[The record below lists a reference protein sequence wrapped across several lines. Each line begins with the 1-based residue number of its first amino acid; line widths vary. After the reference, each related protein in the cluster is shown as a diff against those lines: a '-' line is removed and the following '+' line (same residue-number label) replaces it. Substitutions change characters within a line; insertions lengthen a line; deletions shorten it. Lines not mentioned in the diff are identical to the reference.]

1 MINSWILITISVAY
15 WLLLFVVAY
24 FAEIYAKRGKGL
36 SHNPY
41 IYSLSLAVFC
51 TAWTFF
57 GSVGKVK
64 DGGFDFLAVYIGPT
78 LFMPIGWIVLRK
90 VIRICKVQRITTIA
104 DFISS
109 RYGKNVTLASIVT
122 VFCFLGIIPY
132 ISLQLKAISESYD
145 ILTHG
150 SIYHASTK
158 GSLFFFDDTAFMMA
172 IGMALFAVI
181 FGTRKI
187 EATERHEGMVSA
199 IAFES
204 IIKLLAF
211 LAVGA
216 YVTFIVFDGFGD
228 IFTRALN
235 APDLKKLFVVPK
247 ENGFSNWFW
256 ISFLSGMAVF
266 FLPRQFQVAVV
277 ENVDEKHLNKAIW
290 LFPLYLLA
298 INIFVLPIAFGGQM
312 IFGVSGID
320 ADYYILDIPLH
331 FNHEALALFVFIGG
345 YAAATSMIIVETIA
359 LSTMF
364 SNHLVLPMLLAN
376 AKLNNLFKGNFSNV
390 IIHSRRIGIVVI
402 LSASY
407 LYYHLLSKN
416 YSLVSIG
423 LISFVSVAQ
432 LMPAIIGGIFWKK
445 GNKLGALL
453 GLSAGFL
460 IWVFTLVIP
469 SLSNSFPIL
478 SQISNA
484 SMFGFEGW
492 SPIVHS
498 MFWSL
503 FVNVSLYVGFSLFTK
518 QGIADAN
525 QAEIFVN
532 INKYANVLE
541 STPIWKGTA
550 NVPDIRSLL
559 ANFLGVDRTN
569 LALNAFAQRNAIKLD
584 ENRADPKLVAYA
596 ERVLSGIIG
605 SGSARIMVAST
616 VKEEEIKIDEVLDIL
631 KESQYFVRLNKELK
645 RKTEELERA
654 QFDLLEANNRLLE
667 QDELKDD
674 FLTTVTHELRT
685 PITSIRAF
693 SEILHD
699 NDDIDEE
706 ERKNYLLII
715 IKETE
720 RISRLI
726 TQVLDLEKYDSGKQK
741 LDVILLDFGDLL
753 KECLASVEQLLK
765 DKGIQIQ
772 FIEPTIPFIVYG
784 DRDKLQQVVINILS
798 NAIKFTKD
806 SIEIK
811 LEYDHQS
818 IVLDIKDNGE
828 GIGEGMEGLIFEKF
842 YQVKNQ
848 TIRKPKGSG
857 LGLAISR
864 RIVELHD
871 GNLTL
876 LESSHLGATFR
887 MVLPINE
894 KSLPILLD

>member
-1 MINSWILITISVAY
+1 
-15 WLLLFVVAY
+15 
-24 FAEIYAKRGKGL
+24 
-36 SHNPY
+36 
-41 IYSLSLAVFC
+41 
-51 TAWTFF
+51 
-57 GSVGKVK
+57 
-64 DGGFDFLAVYIGPT
+64 
-78 LFMPIGWIVLRK
+78 
-90 VIRICKVQRITTIA
+90 
-104 DFISS
+104 
-109 RYGKNVTLASIVT
+109 
-122 VFCFLGIIPY
+122 
-132 ISLQLKAISESYD
+132 
-145 ILTHG
+145 
-150 SIYHASTK
+150 
-158 GSLFFFDDTAFMMA
+158 
-172 IGMALFAVI
+172 
-181 FGTRKI
+181 
-187 EATERHEGMVSA
+187 
-199 IAFES
+199 
-204 IIKLLAF
+204 
-211 LAVGA
+211 
-216 YVTFIVFDGFGD
+216 
-228 IFTRALN
+228 
-235 APDLKKLFVVPK
+235 
-247 ENGFSNWFW
+247 
-256 ISFLSGMAVF
+256 
-266 FLPRQFQVAVV
+266 
-277 ENVDEKHLNKAIW
+277 
-290 LFPLYLLA
+290 
-298 INIFVLPIAFGGQM
+298 
-312 IFGVSGID
+312 
-320 ADYYILDIPLH
+320 
-331 FNHEALALFVFIGG
+331 
-345 YAAATSMIIVETIA
+345 
-359 LSTMF
+359 
-364 SNHLVLPMLLAN
+364 
-376 AKLNNLFKGNFSNV
+376 
-390 IIHSRRIGIVVI
+390 
-402 LSASY
+402 
-407 LYYHLLSKN
+407 
-416 YSLVSIG
+416 
-423 LISFVSVAQ
+423 
-432 LMPAIIGGIFWKK
+432 
-445 GNKLGALL
+445 
-453 GLSAGFL
+453 
-460 IWVFTLVIP
+460 
-469 SLSNSFPIL
+469 
-478 SQISNA
+478 
-484 SMFGFEGW
+484 MFGFEGW

-741 LDVILLDFGDLL
+741 LDAILLDFGDLL

-765 DKGIQIQ
+765 DKGIQIH
-772 FIEPTIPFIVYG
+772 FIEPTMPFIVYG

-811 LEYDHQS
+811 LEHDHQS

-864 RIVELHD
+864 RIVELHE

-894 KSLPILLD
+894 KSLPILMD